1 MKPTALTTWRSLPV
15 AASVLCAAGFFS
27 SVYPLGTSEPIRRA
41 AVAVLPL
48 LDGSVFSDLFR
59 TDPTPFH
66 GFMTRLVAPGIVT
79 ALFLTLA
86 LVLGSALLRL
96 IRFSP
101 VTRHER
107 VFFSLALGTAVLT
120 IFPPLAMLW
129 GPLAWLLAA
138 GALAALV
145 GEGLFCFRAIRAE
158 SAKPPRGTKNPPE
171 TEEKLGVF
179 DAAVLALIVLL
190 SLLLVTASGAPPFE
204 YDTLEYHAE
213 AAREIA
219 RTGDIGFF
227 PRNVYMN
234 MPLSGEML
242 LWWGNFSSGALGDAG
257 DGGRLLEG
265 TCRGKMLLASMALL
279 AALGLYAFSRRFP
292 AAGPRRT
299 GLTAAL
305 LFLAFPS
312 VFENF
317 SFGLV
322 DGLLGLALLAAFY
335 AAVIYFSDSSRHPAP
350 VLLAGAF
357 AGWAAAIKYTGV
369 VFVLVPI
376 ALLLAAVMFFP
387 PKIRWGK
394 AILILFAFGTAALLF
409 GGYWYLKN
417 AAVTGN
423 PVWPLAVSLFGDRT
437 GSWSAAI
444 QERWRQAH
452 SPHGF
457 GFSALAAS
465 ARALFIGEPSAS
477 AVLALLPLAPLSLT
491 RRRGR
496 GVDILLLGYTVLFV
510 LLWFFFTHRLT
521 RFLVP
526 ILPIVSLIIARAS
539 VNLAE
544 TAARLRRAAVGTLI
558 LLCALYALAVNTV
571 MNSVTSDL
579 FVSPQ
584 QLACDPL
591 RGGEW
596 SAWLAHRGGQLPDDG
611 RAAGNRLLLL
621 GDARAFAYRVPIDY
635 STCWNRSLLAEV
647 LPESAARRL
656 RGPGGAEGFSL
667 TGGEAAAL
675 RDRLAERGIGFVLYD
690 QREIERFLSPGNYG
704 LTDGELLSPALIAAM
719 EKARVLRRVIP
730 SEEEAERFFP
740 AGALD
745 KVRLYRVEKSGAPKN
760 QSQN

>member
-1 MKPTALTTWRSLPV
+1 MKPTARVTWRSLPV
-15 AASVLCAAGFFS
+15 AASVACAVGFFA

-59 TDPTPFH
+59 TDPTPLH
-66 GFMTRLVAPGIVT
+66 GFMTRLVAPGIFT
-79 ALFLTLA
+79 GLFLILA
-86 LVLGSALLRL
+86 LALGSALLRL

-101 VTRHER
+101 VSRAER
-107 VFFSLALGTAVLT
+107 AFFSLTLGTAVLT
-120 IFPPLAMLW
+120 LLPPLAMLW
-129 GPLAWLLAA
+129 GPLSWLFAA
-138 GALAALV
+138 LALAALV
-145 GEGLFCFRAIRAE
+145 GEGLFCLRAIRAE
-158 SAKPPRGTKNPPE
+158 KPLGIKGLPE
-171 TEEKLGVF
+171 TKEKLGVF
-179 DAAVLALIVLL
+179 GGAAVALIVLL
-190 SLLLVTASGAPPFE
+190 SLLLVTASGAPPFD

-219 RTGDIGFF
+219 RTGSIGFF
-227 PRNVYMN
+227 PRNAYMN
-234 MPLSGEML
+234 MPLAGEML
-242 LWWGNFSSGALGDAG
+242 LWWGNLSSGALGDLCAG
-257 DGGRLLEG
+257 ERLLEG
-265 TCRGKMLLASMALL
+265 TCRGKMLLGAMALL
-279 AALGLYAFSRRFP
+279 AALGLYAFSRRFSG
-292 AAGPRRT
+292 ARRT

-369 VFVLVPI
+369 VFVLIPV
-376 ALLLAAVMFFP
+376 ASLLAAAMFFP
-387 PKIRWGK
+387 KKIRRGR
-394 AILILFAFGTAALLF
+394 ALLTLFAFGAAALLF

-417 AAVTGN
+417 AVVAGN
-423 PVWPLAVSLFGDRT
+423 PVWPLAVSLFGDGT

-444 QERWRQAH
+444 QERWHQAH

-496 GVDILLLGYTVLFV
+496 GVDILLLGYALLFV

-539 VNLAE
+539 ANLAE

-558 LLCALYALAVNTV
+558 LLCALYALAVNAV
-571 MNSVTSDL
+571 MAVMTSDL

-584 QLACDPL
+584 QLARDPL
-591 RGGEW
+591 RSGEW
-596 SAWLAHRGGQLPDDG
+596 SAWLADRGGQFPDAD

-635 STCWNRSLLAEV
+635 STCWNRSPLAEV

-656 RGPGGAEGFSL
+656 RGLGGPGNFSL
-667 TGGEAAAL
+667 TGREAAAL

-719 EKARVLRRVIP
+719 EKARIISRVTP
-730 SEEEAERFFP
+730 SAEETERSFP

-760 QSQN
+760 PSQN